1 MVECKQQEKE
11 KFHFL
16 VLYHNYKTVVQ
27 VDTAISGNSNH
38 NSKIKAKK
46 IEMKTTQTAINKYK
60 EKGQN
65 RNKY

>member
-1 MVECKQQEKE
+1 MECKQQEKE

-16 VLYHNYKTVVQ
+16 VLYRYYKTVVQ

-38 NSKIKAKK
+38 NNKIKAKK

-60 EKGQN
+60 EKGRN
-65 RNKY
+65 GNKY